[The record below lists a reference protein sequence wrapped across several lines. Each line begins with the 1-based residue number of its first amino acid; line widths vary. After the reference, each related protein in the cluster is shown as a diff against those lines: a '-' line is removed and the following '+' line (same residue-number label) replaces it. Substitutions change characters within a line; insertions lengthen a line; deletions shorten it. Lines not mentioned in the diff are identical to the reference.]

1 MSIPVFDL
9 HCDTAFVLMGED
21 FTQYGSLRQ
30 NSYHID
36 LQRASKVPV
45 MAQCFACMG
54 TTLDGPWSKLD
65 PVVFFERQL
74 ATIQREVDKN
84 SDLIRLAYS
93 ADQVLSNYEKGLMSA
108 VLTLEGPA
116 SFGFDA
122 GLLKDLYMIGFR
134 ATTLCWNEQNPL
146 TGSHI
151 TGGGLTNKGKE
162 FVRIAQ
168 DTGMLLDMSH
178 ISDEAF
184 YDVMDLAVKP
194 VIATHSNSRTVH
206 NVSRNLTDDMF
217 LQICKIDGVAGFNF
231 YTEFISDRA
240 DLDAACDHIFHFLE
254 LDPNGDHIALG
265 GDLDGCDSLC
275 GGISGIQDYPRLA
288 EHLKARGLDT
298 DILEKI
304 FWKNA
309 LGVMKRCCI

>member
-21 FTQYGSLRQ
+21 FSQFGSLRQ
-30 NSYHID
+30 NTHHID
-36 LQRASKVPV
+36 LQRSAKVPV

-54 TTLDGPWSKLD
+54 TTLDGPWSRLD

-74 ATIQREVDKN
+74 ATIQREIDKN
-84 SDLIRLAYS
+84 SDLICLAYS
-93 ADQVLSNYEKGLMSA
+93 ADQILENYKKGLMSA

-122 GLLKDLYMIGFR
+122 GLLEDLYMIGFR

-151 TGGGLTNKGKE
+151 TGGGLTQKGKE
-162 FVRIAQ
+162 FVRKAQ
-168 DTGMLLDMSH
+168 DVGMLLDMSH

-194 VIATHSNSRTVH
+194 VIATHSNSRAVH

-217 LQICKIDGVAGFNF
+217 LQICKVDGVAGFNL
-231 YTEFISDRA
+231 YTEFISDQA

-275 GGISGIQDYPRLA
+275 DGISGIQDYPKLSERLM
-288 EHLKARGLDT
+288 ERGLDADT
-298 DILEKI
+298 LEKI